1 MTYAKRAF
9 YRLPPRFDELLLL
22 LLLLLLPRL
31 LLPELPDELRE
42 GVLTAGDELRE
53 GVVTVRE
60 GVALLLRVCEGWLL
74 TLLLLGAG

>member
-1 MTYAKRAF
+1 MANTKRAF
-9 YRLPPRFDELLLL
+9 YRLPPRFDEELLLL
-22 LLLLLLPRL
+22 LLFPR